1 MQKFLFM
8 CFFLLPLNLAAQRL
22 IDNPVLVQKVQKAVD
37 YIYGFQFEKSK
48 EAIKELEPLMGQ
60 HPGFSLLEALRI
72 YWQYYPLQQDTK
84 THNQYEQLM
93 LLTADRAGE
102 LLRKNKDD
110 VEGVFFSLAAYG
122 YLTSY
127 YADKGNLLKTINYAK
142 KSYNFLIKGM
152 ELKNEYVEFFFSSG
166 LYNYYREK
174 YPENHPVYKPFL
186 WFFQSG
192 DKEQGIIQ
200 LNKAADQAVFTSTEA
215 LNYLYHILLHYESDP
230 ELSFKYAQRMH
241 EKYPQ
246 NDVFLIFYIENMLA
260 LNKVTNVIP
269 LIDKIKRQENFYQLA
284 RNLFKGNVAEKFY
297 KKHDE
302 ALQKYTLAVKYSLNA
317 NTDVDHYIALTYAGM
332 ARCYHALGMPEK
344 ARESYEKC
352 LDYADYDI
360 VLNEAKAYLDK

>member
-1 MQKFLFM
+1 M

-110 VEGVFFSLAAYG
+110 EEGVFFSLAAYG

-127 YADKGNLLKTINYAK
+127 YADKGNLLKTINHAK
-142 KSYNFLIKGM
+142 KSYNFLIEGM
-152 ELKNEYVEFFFSSG
+152 ELKNEYVEFFFSTG

-174 YPENHPVYKPFL
+174 YPENHPAYKPFL

-192 DKEQGIIQ
+192 DKKQGIIQ

-215 LNYLYHILLHYESDP
+215 LNYLYHILLHYEANP

-241 EKYPQ
+241 KKYPQ

-297 KKHDE
+297 KKHNE
-302 ALQKYTLAVKYSLNA
+302 ALQKYTLAVNYSLNA

-332 ARCYHALGMPEK
+332 ARCYHALGRPDK
-344 ARESYEKC
+344 ARENYKKC